1 MLGTRASLRGQIYE
15 TSRSLLDQSAPA
27 GPNLSN
33 QPKPTGPERPCGA
46 KSIKP
51 AEAYLT
57 SVSLRCRI
65 YETRRSLLGQSVH
78 AVPDLSI
85 QPESTEPER
94 SCKAESIKPAE
105 AYLTRASLRC
115 QIYQTNHGQL
125 VGAACA
131 KRDFAIPLRKQT
143 ENICMC
149 LCWRLHAQQTQ
160 LKHQTAG
167 RPKCN

>member
-46 KSIKP
+46 KSIEP

-57 SVSLRCRI
+57 SVPLRCRI
-65 YETRRSLLGQSVH
+65 YETRRSLLDQSVH
-78 AVPDLSI
+78 AVPDLSN
-85 QPESTEPER
+85 QSTPTGPER
-94 SCKAESIKPAE
+94 ACTAESIKPAV
-105 AYLTRASLRC
+105 AYFTREPPRD
-115 QIYQTNHGQL
+115 QTYQANHAQL

-131 KRDFAIPLRKQT
+131 RRDFAIL
-143 ENICMC
+143 
-149 LCWRLHAQQTQ
+149 L
-160 LKHQTAG
+160 
-167 RPKCN
+167 